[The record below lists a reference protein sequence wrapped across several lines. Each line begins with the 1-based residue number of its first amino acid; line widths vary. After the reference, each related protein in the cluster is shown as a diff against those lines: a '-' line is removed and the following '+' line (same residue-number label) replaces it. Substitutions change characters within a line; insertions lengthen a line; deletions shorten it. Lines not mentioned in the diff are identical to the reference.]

1 MTPPELDQE
10 NEKHTFPGLEGKV
23 VLLTGIGQTGDQKL
37 WGNGA
42 ATARVLARS
51 GAKIFGCDLNIEA
64 ARHTQKRLQAEGAEV
79 TVMSVDVTNN
89 EQVKEFVD
97 ACIVKYGRIDVL
109 VSNVGRSEPG
119 GPAEMEERV
128 WDAQTD
134 VNLKS
139 VYLCCHHV
147 LPHMEAQGS
156 GVVVNVASVAGIRY
170 IGKPQVAYSATKA
183 AVIQFTKATAVLYAN
198 KGIRMNV
205 VVPGLMHTPLLG
217 MLAEK
222 YAGGDLEGFI
232 AKRNRQVPMG
242 LMGTSFDVANTAG
255 FLASIASRYITGQ
268 KIVVDGGF
276 TSSTG

>member
-1 MTPPELDQE
+1 
-10 NEKHTFPGLEGKV
+10 
-23 VLLTGIGQTGDQKL
+23 
-37 WGNGA
+37 
-42 ATARVLARS
+42 
-51 GAKIFGCDLNIEA
+51 
-64 ARHTQKRLQAEGAEV
+64 
-79 TVMSVDVTNN
+79 
-89 EQVKEFVD
+89 
-97 ACIVKYGRIDVL
+97 
-109 VSNVGRSEPG
+109 
-119 GPAEMEERV
+119 MEERV